1 MTLRTLVFWAAPAAL
16 FAQAQPAV
24 APAMAL
30 TRRACPGDP
39 AGNVASVDCSFTV
52 TMRFKS
58 LFTGS
63 LSDQALLEAVI
74 YGGVAEIRN
83 SPAEWA
89 RSWTGYGY
97 RAGSL
102 YAQNLAKGLTEFGFG
117 AALRVD
123 PRNVSYAQDPA
134 VTNPPTVGR
143 RIGHAFKDFLTV
155 RRSAVDGN
163 GARMPNIPL
172 FAGAAASG
180 FVGDLWYP
188 NSART
193 NTAIAMRAGGSIAT
207 ALGASFYTEFSP
219 EIGRA
224 LGAIFK
230 RRPTPL
236 PPNPAPGTGVSH

>member
-1 MTLRTLVFWAAPAAL
+1 MTPRSLVFLVAPAAL
-16 FAQAQPAV
+16 FAQAQPAA
-24 APAMAL
+24 APAPAL
-30 TRRACPGDP
+30 ARRACPGDP
-39 AGNVASVDCSFTV
+39 TGNVASVDCSFTA
-52 TMRFKS
+52 TMRFKD
-58 LFTGS
+58 LFTSS
-63 LSDQALLEAVI
+63 LSDEALLEAVI
-74 YGGVAEIRN
+74 YGGVDEIRN

-97 RAGSL
+97 RVGSL
-102 YAQNLAKGLTEFGFG
+102 YAQNLAKGLTEFGFA
-117 AALRVD
+117 AALRTD
-123 PRNVSYAQDPA
+123 PRNVSFAQDPA
-134 VTNPPTVGR
+134 VTQPSTVGR

-163 GARMPNIPL
+163 GARMPNLPL

-230 RRPTPL
+230 RRPAPL
-236 PPNPAPGTGVSH
+236 PSNPAPGTGVNH